1 MRVQAKG
8 KIKDRHEDRN
18 YILEDG
24 DQVSVPDALG
34 SLWVKNGWALNLD
47 TGEDNVPSKNPS
59 TLDVHSA
66 SHTMEVKHG

>member
-8 KIKDRHEDRN
+8 KIKDRFEGRN

-34 SLWVKNGWALNLD
+34 SLWVKNGWAINLD
-47 TGEDNVPSKNPS
+47 TDEDNAPSKNPV
-59 TLDVHSA
+59 TLDVQSA
-66 SHTMEVKHG
+66 SHKTGVKNG

>member
-24 DQVSVPDALG
+24 DQVSVPDVLGAL
-34 SLWVKNGWALNLD
+34 WAKNGWAINLD
-47 TGEDNVPSKNPS
+47 TGEDNAPVKNPV
-59 TLDVHSA
+59 TLDVQNA
-66 SHTMEVKHG
+66 SHKMGVKNG